1 MDDRFTFV
9 NQVLIFCLYR
19 PSSKESLLK
28 LEDFPQAKVEKFGPT
43 FIKILKDYCQEK
55 DVKMDDFPEIKLT
68 KVILSSSVWVGF
80 LFQKILLL
88 SSCLPC
94 RGVTEIYH
102 IEK

>member
-1 MDDRFTFV
+1 MDNRFTFV

-68 KVILSSSVWVGF
+68 KVFLSSSVWVNF
-80 LFQKILLL
+80 FIPQDIIIMLLFTSQG
-88 SSCLPC
+88 CD
-94 RGVTEIYH
+94 
-102 IEK
+102 